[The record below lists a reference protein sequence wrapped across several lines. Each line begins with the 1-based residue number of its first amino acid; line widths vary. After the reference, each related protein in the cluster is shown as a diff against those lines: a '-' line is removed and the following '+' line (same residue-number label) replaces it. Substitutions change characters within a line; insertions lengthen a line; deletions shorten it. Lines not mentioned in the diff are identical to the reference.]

1 MSSADILL
9 LLLIRRHTAPTD
21 HASPCRLYLTQPH
34 VFPLFLCVSLSLSP
48 HASLALSLYIYLSLF
63 LSLQICFCLYLSW
76 PSSFSISSHK
86 PPLSPYLCLS
96 VTLIICMS
104 VSVSLPLSLR
114 LSPSLSYY
122 HSVFLS
128 EPTPPARKYSLRI
141 YRDPYPAHTCMSAS
155 IPTITEMYQQQQQL

>member
-1 MSSADILL
+1 MSFRS
-9 LLLIRRHTAPTD
+9 
-21 HASPCRLYLTQPH
+21 
-34 VFPLFLCVSLSLSP
+34 FCVSLCLSLRMPLWLSLCISTCLCFSLSKYVSVYI
-48 HASLALSLYIYLSLF
+48 SLGLAHSVFLPISHHSL
-63 LSLQICFCLYLSW
+63 
-76 PSSFSISSHK
+76 PISV
-86 PPLSPYLCLS
+86 CLS

-155 IPTITEMYQQQQQL
+155 IPTITEMYQQQQQQL